1 MKTRLNYITKLEQE
15 STMEQEKRRM
25 HRRMKEVQAQMR
37 EEFQMREELKA
48 DNVKC
53 KVKLGFVSG
62 INESDTEKS
71 EMYPV
76 SKRSYLKELVS
87 HKIRSIIDALKGIL
101 GLKKSL

>member
-25 HRRMKEVQAQMR
+25 HRRMKEVQTQMR

-62 INESDTEKS
+62 INLRVIQKNLRCTLCQN
-71 EMYPV
+71 V
-76 SKRSYLKELVS
+76 LT
-87 HKIRSIIDALKGIL
+87 
-101 GLKKSL
+101 

>member
-53 KVKLGFVSG
+53 KVKLGFVSE
-62 INESDTEKS
+62 INLRVIQKNLRCTLCQN
-71 EMYPV
+71 V
-76 SKRSYLKELVS
+76 LT
-87 HKIRSIIDALKGIL
+87 
-101 GLKKSL
+101 